1 MDRKSIFIIAVAT
14 LFTIMIWVVADV
26 LHAKSQVE
34 VPVNIQQII
43 EPLSPDFD
51 NEALKLLP

>member
-34 VPVNIQQII
+34 VPANIQQII
-43 EPLSPDFD
+43 EPLREDFD